1 MVVGNKLKSGMFDG
15 VFDHF
20 LSGILEDHRRHL
32 LRNTVKQM
40 IKFMYTIKQ
49 LNLSNKVRYKYI
61 SSFTS
66 RKLTHP
72 ELPPNSILTGA
83 LIGVRLVSPVVPGT
97 CSTHKAAHGNHAW
110 VHVTTD
116 ATQIRV
122 YDATAAP
129 AIPVDVLPAP
139 GAHQYDNWSL
149 LQCPRRGDYE
159 RTSVPTKLELITSYK
174 N

>member
-1 MVVGNKLKSGMFDG
+1 V
-15 VFDHF
+15 
-20 LSGILEDHRRHL
+20 EDHKSHL
-32 LRNTVKQM
+32 LRNTLRQT
-40 IKFMYTIKQ
+40 IKFLYTIKQ
-49 LNLSNKVRYKYI
+49 QNLSNKARYKYI

-83 LIGVRLVSPVVPGT
+83 LIGIRLASPIIPGT

-110 VHVTTD
+110 VHVVTD

-129 AIPVDVLPAP
+129 AIPVDVLLDPD
-139 GAHQYDNWSL
+139 AHRHDNRPL
-149 LQCPRRGDYE
+149 LQCPRRGTMKE
-159 RTSVPTKLELITSYK
+159 CRFLQNL